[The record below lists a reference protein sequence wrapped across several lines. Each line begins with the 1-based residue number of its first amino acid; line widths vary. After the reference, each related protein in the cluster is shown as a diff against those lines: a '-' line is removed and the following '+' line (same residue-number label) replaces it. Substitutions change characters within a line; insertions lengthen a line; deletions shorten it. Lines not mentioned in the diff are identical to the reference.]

1 MNTGGKQFEK
11 HVSVPSGKGVR
22 VDKQVTI
29 NVPVS
34 EVYSFWVNL
43 ENLARFMRN
52 VESVT
57 VTDGRHS
64 HWRVKSAAGKAVEW
78 DAEIIEQ
85 KENEM
90 ISWRSL
96 PGAEVDNAGSVW
108 FQPSADGRGTVLK
121 VELKY
126 DPPAGKVGAAIAK
139 FFEADAE
146 SEIEEDLAR
155 LKELLEK
162 GDFGEQRKAA

>member
-1 MNTGGKQFEK
+1 Q
-11 HVSVPSGKGVR
+11 
-22 VDKQVTI
+22 Q
-29 NVPVS
+29 
-34 EVYSFWVNL
+34 
-43 ENLARFMRN
+43 
-52 VESVT
+52 
-57 VTDGRHS
+57 S
-64 HWRVKSAAGKAVEW
+64 HWRLKAAAGKTVEL
-78 DAEIIEQ
+78 DAENIEQ

-90 ISWRSL
+90 IYRRSL

-108 FQPSADGRGTVLK
+108 FQPSADGRGTVVK

-139 FFEADAE
+139 FFGADAE

-162 GDFGEQRKAA
+162 GDFGEQQKAA